1 MVGLK
6 TFARVVAL
14 LVSLVCT
21 SVGTHA
27 AQAGDVVVNE
37 VAWMGTAA
45 SANDEWAELFNA
57 TDRAID
63 LTGWTLSAQ
72 DGTPAVA
79 LSGALL
85 PRGFFLLERTDDNTV
100 SDISA
105 DQIYTGA
112 LGNAGET
119 LLLKDAAGAL
129 IDTINVDGGNWPAGN
144 NTTKATME
152 RVNPAASDSDTNWA
166 ENTGVLFNGLDANGN
181 ALRGTPRSQNSVF
194 VPIVPPGNT
203 LFFVSSIAGSDTND
217 GLTAATALASVQ
229 RAIDRVSGGGTVRV
243 LGGAYGTPLVINK
256 GLTLEAFPAAT
267 LTAAGTAAVT
277 VAASAVRLSGWV
289 VQGAVEGIRVL
300 NGARQVSL
308 QRNVFVGN
316 GVAVN
321 NEEALSVDA
330 TDNWW
335 GCNAGPGQLGCD
347 DVAGVVDVGPWLV
360 ASLDVSPNPAAVSR
374 SSTLTLDLAHDSAG
388 AIVSNGLV
396 RPVHVAAS
404 GGLLDAEA
412 LAARHNTPAPNVQQA
427 GIAALSFVLSGWVL
441 FGLNSALAS
450 TQRFFGSRTALALL
464 FVLALTGLSGC
475 GLLSDATNETP
486 RASAFSLTQGVLSLT
501 LRSPLPTA
509 VTLFAQIDGQALST
523 EVRFVV
529 EPLRVR

>member
-1 MVGLK
+1 MVELK
-6 TFARVVAL
+6 AFARIVVL
-14 LVSLVCT
+14 LVPLVCA
-21 SVGTHA
+21 SVAAHA

-37 VAWMGTAA
+37 VAWMGTSA
-45 SANDEWAELFNA
+45 SVNDEWVELFNA

-85 PRGFFLLERTDDNTV
+85 PQGFFLLERTDDNTV

-112 LGNAGET
+112 LANAGET

-129 IDTINVDGGNWPAGN
+129 IDTVNVDGGNWPAGN

-152 RVNPAASDSDTNWA
+152 RVNPGAADSDANWA
-166 ENTGVLFNGLDANGN
+166 NNAGSLVNGLDAKGN
-181 ALRGTPRSQNSVF
+181 ALRGTPRSKNSVL
-194 VPIVPPGNT
+194 IANIPPDNA

-229 RAIDRVSGGGTVRV
+229 RAIDFVGGGGTVRV
-243 LGGAYGTPLVINK
+243 LGGAYGAPLVINK

-300 NGARQVSL
+300 NGAGQVSL
-308 QRNVFVGN
+308 QHNAFVGN

-321 NEEALSVDA
+321 NQGATSVDA

-347 DVAGVVDVGPWLV
+347 DVAGAVDVGPWLV
-360 ASLDVSPNPAAVSR
+360 ASLGASPNPAAVSR

-396 RPVHVAAS
+396 RPVHVAVS

-412 LAARHNTPAPNVQQA
+412 PVPNAQQA
-427 GIAALSFVLSGWVL
+427 SIVALSFVLGGWVL
-441 FGLNSALAS
+441 FGLNSALAP
-450 TQRFFGSRTALALL
+450 TRRFLGSRTALALL

-475 GLLSDATNETP
+475 GLLSDATKKTP
-486 RASAFSLTQGVLSLT
+486 RASDFSLTQGVLSLT

-509 VTLFAQIDGQALST
+509 VTLFAQIDGQTLNT